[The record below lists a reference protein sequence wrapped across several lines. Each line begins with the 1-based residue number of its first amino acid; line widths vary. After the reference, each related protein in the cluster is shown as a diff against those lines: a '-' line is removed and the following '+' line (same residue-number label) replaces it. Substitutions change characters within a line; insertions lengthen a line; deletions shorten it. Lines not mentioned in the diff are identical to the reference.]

1 MIYIIC
7 ITYHRVVF
15 IVNNDKFIIGA
26 DIGGTRIRVAIS
38 KIDLDKGSINI
49 KAISTPK
56 DNEYSIINSVITLIT
71 EFLQEKNLKRDQI
84 LGIGLA
90 SAGPIDTEKG
100 EVFNNANLGFKVVPL
115 KEPLKETFPD
125 IPIFV
130 INDCNAAVLAVHYF
144 EAEEDEKENLGYITI
159 STGIGGGVICNGHL
173 LLGKDGNAVEIG
185 HGALEARSPYQCNC
199 GAYGCWEV
207 YSSGTGVKNRALEKI
222 DEMSTSAKILL
233 YMVDNDKT
241 KITAKEVFQA
251 AKGADKFS
259 RMIVDQAI
267 FYSKIGIGLVNNH
280 YDCSA
285 IYFGGAMMN
294 DQSMIIPPIIKQFDE
309 DPVPFTINRPPKLKV
324 TKFLEEIG
332 VRGALVFVKYKLE
345 GNSLFE

>member
-1 MIYIIC
+1 
-7 ITYHRVVF
+7 VK
-15 IVNNDKFIIGA
+15 NDKFIIGV
-26 DIGGTRIRVAIS
+26 DIGGTRIRVALS
-38 KIDLDKGSINI
+38 RSDLHEGNI
-49 KAISTPK
+49 KIKTISTPK
-56 DNEYSIINSVITLIT
+56 ENEYSIINAVITLIE
-71 EFLQEKNLKRDQI
+71 EFLNETNLKSDQL

-90 SAGPIDTEKG
+90 SAGPINTQKG

-115 KEPLKETFPD
+115 KKPLRKHFPD

-130 INDCNAAVLAVHYF
+130 INDCNAAVLGVHFF
-144 EAEEDEKENLGYITI
+144 EAQEDEKENLAYITI

-207 YSSGTGVKNRALEKI
+207 YSSGTGVKNRTLEKI
-222 DEMSTSAKILL
+222 EEMSSSAKILL

-259 RMIVDQAI
+259 KIIVDQAN

-294 DQSMIIPPIIKQFDE
+294 DRSMILPPIIRQFEE
-309 DPVPFTINRPPKLKV
+309 DPIPFTINRPPKLKV
-324 TKFLEEIG
+324 TKFLDEIG
-332 VRGALVFVKYKLE
+332 VRGALVFVKYKIE
-345 GNSLFE
+345 GNSLLE

>member
-15 IVNNDKFIIGA
+15 IVINDKFIIGV
-26 DIGGTRIRVAIS
+26 DIGGTRIRVALS
-38 KIDLDKGSINI
+38 KIDLHRGSI
-49 KAISTPK
+49 KVKSTSTPK
-56 DNEYSIINSVITLIT
+56 ENEYSIINSVISLIA
-71 EFLQEKNLKRDQI
+71 EFLNEMNIKSDQI

-90 SAGPIDTEKG
+90 SAGPIDTDKG
-100 EVFNNANLGFKVVPL
+100 VVFNNANLGFKVVPL
-115 KEPLKETFPD
+115 KEPLTKRFPE

-130 INDCNAAVLAVHYF
+130 VNDCNAAVLAIHYF
-144 EAEEDEKENLGYITI
+144 EAKEDEKENLAYITI

-185 HGALEARSPYQCNC
+185 HGVLEARSPYQCNC

-222 DEMSTSAKILL
+222 DEMSSSAKILL

-345 GNSLFE
+345 GNSLLL